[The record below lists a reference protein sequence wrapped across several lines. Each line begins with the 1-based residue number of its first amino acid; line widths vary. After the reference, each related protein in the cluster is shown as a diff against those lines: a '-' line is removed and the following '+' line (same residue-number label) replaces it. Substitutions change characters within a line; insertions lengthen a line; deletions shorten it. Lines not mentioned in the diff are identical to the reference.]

1 MTMSTT
7 RPATNPVTIG
17 SLRNCA
23 TQPRRS
29 RPTAVSTR
37 PAVIASTEVSCI
49 ASWVSPPLR
58 ARTIEPESTDT
69 VEIGPTKSSREVP
82 NSA

>member
-1 MTMSTT
+1 MSTT

-29 RPTAVSTR
+29 RPTAASTT
-37 PAVIASTEVSCI
+37 PAVMASTEVSCI
-49 ASWVSPPLR
+49 GELGVA
-58 ARTIEPESTDT
+58 A
-69 VEIGPTKSSREVP
+69 G
-82 NSA
+82 